1 VLLSALAIFIVGWD
15 LWAVLADLRPSGG
28 DTFTNTT
35 LHLYDHLTKENPWG
49 FFSTDGPKGPF
60 APLLSLPFLVLL
72 GQVPL
77 ATRLVCVAAHG
88 ALVWQTYDLGR
99 RLYGGPWT
107 GLLASVMLSTSPMV
121 FGWARLDFHECLLA
135 SVVTATLQL
144 MVRAR
149 LDGPILSLLLG
160 LVLGVGILTKLGYV
174 VFMVAPGIWFVL
186 RRLRGV
192 RSGLYLLLTLGFM
205 SLVAY
210 KWVRN
215 NMDTIMGN
223 YHMTTSFREAWWLK
237 AAAYVADP
245 PTYLLFAAG
254 LAAVAVLW
262 WKRLADRWVLA
273 LYVPFIGLSL
283 VQFSMLFD
291 YWTRYTVPLYP
302 AASVLAA
309 AGLVLVLG
317 RLPRLP
323 ARLLAAAFA
332 GYLLVSFVQL
342 NLAPV
347 VGPNAREFTFG
358 MFVPDTRPYDGLSRA
373 MGVLRPL
380 GGKVLLL
387 VEPGP
392 AHTRWAGMEQIW
404 NFRGVPLNKMD
415 PGEFFRH
422 QPEGQGV
429 SVLFI
434 RPEGSHSFPAP
445 GRYAGRCPTFSPPD
459 SSDSNQPVPD
469 DLQWLAG
476 QRDLRCLY
484 TAVDPDGLAYTAYHV
499 PSSRKVKL
507 GDEHPPAA
515 EE

>member
-1 VLLSALAIFIVGWD
+1 
-15 LWAVLADLRPSGG
+15 
-28 DTFTNTT
+28 
-35 LHLYDHLTKENPWG
+35 
-49 FFSTDGPKGPF
+49 
-60 APLLSLPFLVLL
+60 
-72 GQVPL
+72 
-77 ATRLVCVAAHG
+77 
-88 ALVWQTYDLGR
+88 
-99 RLYGGPWT
+99 
-107 GLLASVMLSTSPMV
+107 
-121 FGWARLDFHECLLA
+121 
-135 SVVTATLQL
+135 
-144 MVRAR
+144 
-149 LDGPILSLLLG
+149 
-160 LVLGVGILTKLGYV
+160 
-174 VFMVAPGIWFVL
+174 
-186 RRLRGV
+186 
-192 RSGLYLLLTLGFM
+192 
-205 SLVAY
+205 
-210 KWVRN
+210 
-215 NMDTIMGN
+215 
-223 YHMTTSFREAWWLK
+223 
-237 AAAYVADP
+237 
-245 PTYLLFAAG
+245 
-254 LAAVAVLW
+254 
-262 WKRLADRWVLA
+262 
-273 LYVPFIGLSL
+273 
-283 VQFSMLFD
+283 
-291 YWTRYTVPLYP
+291 
-302 AASVLAA
+302 
-309 AGLVLVLG
+309 
-317 RLPRLP
+317 
-323 ARLLAAAFA
+323 
-332 GYLLVSFVQL
+332 
-342 NLAPV
+342 
-347 VGPNAREFTFG
+347 
-358 MFVPDTRPYDGLSRA
+358 